1 MIIPECIHFYGDVY
15 SHYEIREVGPVQEI
29 HYVSD
34 TEAATLRLVGYS
46 TEDEVDRYW
55 HVK

>member
-55 HVK
+55 HVE

>member
-1 MIIPECIHFYGDVY
+1 MEPHVC

-46 TEDEVDRYW
+46 TEEEPDRYW
-55 HVK
+55 HDV